1 MYHCEGE
8 IPESVKESLIEES
21 VPKDS
26 EASTASTGSSSAKR
40 KQEQLTTF
48 YIPESENL
56 NENHISELSRLQV
69 IAFVDNNLAFNLCN

>member
-21 VPKDS
+21 VPKIS
-26 EASTASTGSSSAKR
+26 EVSTASTGSSAAKR

-48 YIPESENL
+48 YIPESGSL